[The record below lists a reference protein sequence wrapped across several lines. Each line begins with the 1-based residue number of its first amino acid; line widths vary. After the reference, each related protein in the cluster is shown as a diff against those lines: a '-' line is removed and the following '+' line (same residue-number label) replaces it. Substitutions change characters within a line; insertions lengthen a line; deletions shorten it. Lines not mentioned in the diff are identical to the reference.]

1 MKKDMTEREERVELF
16 KTVATFSFLAAA
28 MFCLGGPLI
37 LGFVPHLKSCFRH
50 IMIALSGITGFAIV
64 VYILV
69 FYCKLSS
76 EKAKPIDSNMN
87 SDKGTSTNTDETK

>member
-16 KTVATFSFLAAA
+16 KTVATFGFLAAA

-37 LGFVPHLKSCFRH
+37 LGFAPHLKSCFRH
-50 IMIALSGITGFAIV
+50 TMIAMSGIAGFLIV

-69 FYCKLSS
+69 FYRKLSR
-76 EKAKPIDSNMN
+76 EKAKPIDSNVN
-87 SDKGTSTNTDETK
+87 SDKGISTNTDETK